1 MTPDPADN
9 SILGWLFGAGGGM
22 AALAAAWKY
31 IHDRRREAT
40 TEEQHDSAFAKID
53 SIADDLRAE
62 LKELTLRCDNFAQER
77 NGYLVQVAE
86 LKAEVK
92 HLEQNLT
99 LARERISTLEG
110 ERNAARDL
118 LTQLQAMYD
127 KFKAENEDM
136 HRQLARLR
144 KDHDKPADQ
153 PAEEKPHVWGE
164 GYESHG

>member
-1 MTPDPADN
+1 M
-9 SILGWLFGAGGGM
+9 GWLFGAGGGM

-31 IHDRRREAT
+31 IHDRRRETT
-40 TEEQHDSAFAKID
+40 TEHQHDSAFAKID

-92 HLEQNLT
+92 HLEHDLT

-118 LTQLQAMYD
+118 LVQLQTMYD

-136 HRQLARLR
+136 HRQLSRLR
-144 KDHDKPADQ
+144 NGPHNAQSDVA
-153 PAEEKPHVWGE
+153 AEKPHVWGE
-164 GYESHG
+164 GYGIHG